1 MIGEAQPAST
11 VQHRWRRIGW
21 LLYLVGY
28 CLMAGDYPGVGLAVF
43 ALGMLCHWRFWRWA
57 LPLGLIAFC
66 FGYWRGTRKAA
77 ERRRTPLCRSS

>member
-1 MIGEAQPAST
+1 MIGEVPPASP
-11 VQHRWRRIGW
+11 VQRRWHRTGW

-28 CLMAGDYPGVGLAVF
+28 CLMAGNHPEIGLLVF

-66 FGYWRGTRKAA
+66 FGYWRGTRKVA
-77 ERRRTPLCRSS
+77 ERRRTQFPAS